1 MLLNQYHSVNEQF
14 EKLEESLPSR
24 DQIYNSLTK
33 RETSDVDYKHLT
45 SIRKTFRMKN
55 MKDYHNMYLKLD
67 VLL

>member
-14 EKLEESLPSR
+14 EKLKESLPSR
-24 DQIYNSLTK
+24 DKIYNSLTK
-33 RETSDVDYKHLT
+33 CETGDVDYKHLT
-45 SIRKTFRMKN
+45 SIWKTFRMKN